1 MAKKDILLD
10 FFFTF
15 SGEEIYHAFGNTVG
29 LDVLK
34 NSRIKA
40 DIQLSCNSGNKER
53 SDEKVASAKRAIRK
67 LMEDGERISVPQL
80 MKMTGLSR
88 GFFYKNAIVRAEID
102 RAMEQQAGTVD
113 PRRSIL
119 DQAMDSR
126 IELLQQQ
133 IAELK
138 RENAILLIE
147 NQRLQKALN
156 KKSLNI
162 IKNL

>member
-1 MAKKDILLD
+1 MNMSKYDRMIE
-10 FFFTF
+10 T
-15 SGEEIYHAFGNTVG
+15 
-29 LDVLK
+29 
-34 NSRIKA
+34 
-40 DIQLSCNSGNKER
+40 NKER
-53 SDEKVASAKRAIRK
+53 SDEKIASAKRAIRK

-138 RENAILLIE
+138 RENAKLLAE